1 MTFPNVKNNIGYGLN
16 GATGTFTAP
25 RSGYYEFTFTCSTMW
40 EVTSHYVE
48 IMKNGIKEFR
58 VQVRSAQNLENIA
71 SALGTTFQLMLNN
84 DDYVQLLIWK
94 GFIYSG
100 PNGVT
105 IFTGKYL
112 RPL

>member
-25 RSGYYEFTFTCSTMW
+25 RSGYYEFTFTCNTMW
-40 EVTSHYVE
+40 EAKSHYID

-58 VQVRSAQNLENIA
+58 VNLRSAKDLENIS
-71 SALGTTFQLMLNN
+71 SALGTTFQIMLNS

-94 GFIYSG
+94 GLLQSWPDG
-100 PNGVT
+100 AT